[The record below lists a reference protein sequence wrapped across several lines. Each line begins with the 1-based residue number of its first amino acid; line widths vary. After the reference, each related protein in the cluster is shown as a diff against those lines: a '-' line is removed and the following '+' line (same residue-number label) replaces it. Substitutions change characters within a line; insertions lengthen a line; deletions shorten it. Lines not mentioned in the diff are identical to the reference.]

1 MGASATL
8 STPTLA
14 VQAGQQ
20 VTTTVVIR
28 NAGDVVDHFTVDV
41 IGPPAPWATVTPSG
55 VNLLPNE
62 STTVTVTFAPPRS
75 ADVTAGTVPFGVRVF
90 AQEDPEGSVM
100 TEGELDIAPFD
111 AIGAEVVPA
120 KVEGASGAT
129 FEIAVDNLGNQTAP
143 LRLAAVD
150 PEAELT
156 FAFRHSEIT
165 LEPGTTAY
173 VRLRVS
179 PPRRFLRGQPV
190 RRPFKVT
197 VTPETGDPVVAEG
210 TYVQRQLLPKWVLP
224 ALAALLAFLLAIIVL
239 WFTVFKPAVRSA
251 ASDAA
256 AKQAAEV
263 KQVAQAAQQDAG
275 AAKQQAG
282 EAKTGSDRALRA
294 QGVDPAQP
302 AASDPVAPPKVPS
315 TPPPPPSAP
324 FDRRIAADAPID
336 ADVRRFREVEFVVPQ
351 NKVLQVTDLILQ
363 NPRADIGTMRVLR
376 RSPDGRTLM
385 FEFGLGNFRDLD
397 HHWVQPLT
405 FTSGEAIIL
414 AVSCQNP
421 PERGNCSPAIS
432 LSGRMEG

>member
-1 MGASATL
+1 MGASATMT
-8 STPTLA
+8 TPTLA
-14 VQAGQQ
+14 VQAGRQT
-20 VTTTVVIR
+20 TTTVVIR
-28 NAGDVVDHFTVDV
+28 NAGAVVDHFTVDV
-41 IGPPAPWATVTPSG
+41 IGPPAPWATVTPNS
-55 VNLLPNE
+55 VNLLPDE
-62 STTVTVTFAPPRS
+62 STTVTVTFAPPRT
-75 ADVTAGTVPFGVRVF
+75 ADVAAGVVPFGVRVF

-100 TEGELDIAPFD
+100 AEGELDIAAF
-111 AIGAEVVPA
+111 GEVTAEIVPA

-129 FEIAVDNLGNQTAP
+129 FEVAVDNRGNQATP
-143 LRLAAVD
+143 VVLAAVD
-150 PEAELT
+150 PEADLS
-156 FAFRHSEIT
+156 FDFRHTEVT

-173 VRLRVS
+173 VRLRVR

-197 VTPETGDPVVAEG
+197 VTPVGGAVVVADG
-210 TYVQRQLLPKWVLP
+210 VYVQRQLLPKWVLP
-224 ALAALLAFLLAIIVL
+224 ALAVLLAFLLAIIAL

-302 AASDPVAPPKVPS
+302 PASDPIAPPRTPA
-315 TPPPPPSAP
+315 PPPAPATAP

-336 ADVRRFREVEFVVPQ
+336 ADVRRFREFDFVVPE
-351 NKVLQVTDLILQ
+351 NKTLQITDLILQ
-363 NPRADIGTMRVLR
+363 NPRADIGTMRVVR
-376 RSPDGRTLM
+376 RTPDGRSLM

-397 HHWVQPLT
+397 HHWVQPLV
-405 FTSGEAIIL
+405 FTSGEAITL

-421 PERGNCSPAIS
+421 PEKGNCTPAIA
-432 LSGRMEG
+432 LSGRIEG

>member
-1 MGASATL
+1 MGASATM

-14 VQAGQQ
+14 VQAGAT

-28 NAGDVVDHFTVDV
+28 NAGAVVDHFTVDV
-41 IGPPAPWATVTPSG
+41 IGPPAPWATVTPDA
-55 VNLLPNE
+55 VNLLPDE
-62 STTVTVTFAPPRS
+62 STTVTVSFTPPRT
-75 ADVTAGTVPFGVRVF
+75 AEVTAGVVPFGVRVF

-100 TEGELDIAPFD
+100 TEGQLEVGAFGEIT
-111 AIGAEVVPA
+111 AEVVPT

-129 FEIAVDNLGNQTAP
+129 FEVAVDNRGNQSTP
-143 LRLAAVD
+143 VVLTAVD
-150 PEAELT
+150 KEADLS
-156 FAFRHSEIT
+156 FAFRHTEVT

-173 VRLRVS
+173 VRLRVK

-190 RRPFKVT
+190 RRPFTVT
-197 VTPETGDPVVAEG
+197 VTPVGGTPVTADG
-210 TYVQRQLLPKWVLP
+210 TFVQRQLLPKWVIP
-224 ALAALLAFLLAIIVL
+224 ALAVLLAFLLAIIAL

-302 AASDPVAPPKVPS
+302 PASDPVAAPK
-315 TPPPPPSAP
+315 TPPPPPAPAVTP

-336 ADVRRFREVEFVVPQ
+336 ADVRRFREVDFVVPD
-351 NKVLQVTDLILQ
+351 NKTLQVTDLILQ
-363 NPRADIGTMRVLR
+363 NPRADVGTMRVIR
-376 RSPDGRTLM
+376 RTADGRTLM

-405 FTSGEAIIL
+405 YTEGESIIL

-421 PERGNCSPAIS
+421 PEKGNCTPAIA

>member
-41 IGPPAPWATVTPSG
+41 IGPPAPWATVSPAG

-62 STTVTVTFAPPRS
+62 STTVTVTFAPPRT

-100 TEGELDIAPFD
+100 TEGELDIAPFE
-111 AIGAEVVPA
+111 AISAEVVPA

-129 FEIAVDNLGNQTAP
+129 FEVAVDNLGNQVAP
-143 LRLAAVD
+143 LRLSAVD
-150 PEAELT
+150 PEAELS
-156 FAFRHSEIT
+156 FSFRHSEVT

-197 VTPETGDPVVAEG
+197 VTPESGTPVVAEG

-224 ALAALLAFLLAIIVL
+224 VLAALLVFLLAIIAL

-256 AKQAAEV
+256 ARQAAEV

-282 EAKTGSDRALRA
+282 EAKSGSDRALRA

-315 TPPPPPSAP
+315 TPPPAPTAP

-336 ADVRRFREVEFVVPQ
+336 PDVRRFREVEFVVPQ

-363 NPRADIGTMRVLR
+363 NPRADVGSMRVVR
-376 RSPDGRTLM
+376 RTPDGRTLM

-405 FTSGEAIIL
+405 FASGEAIIL
-414 AVSCQNP
+414 AVSCQNA
-421 PERGNCSPAIS
+421 PEKGNCTPAIS
-432 LSGRMEG
+432 LSGRLEG